1 MTMADRIVVLRGGRV
16 EQVGTPLDLYNQPV
30 NRFVAGFIGSPQMNF
45 LRARLV
51 AGGTSPRV
59 RLDASPEQSVET
71 LGAPGASAADG
82 AAGLVVG
89 IRPEHVRLDAPGADG
104 VQVPATIDRV
114 ERLGASSFLYC
125 TLDSG
130 ERLTAHAP
138 GQVAHANGDRL
149 RIGLPAS
156 STHVFEATGAERAL
170 AAR

>member
-1 MTMADRIVVLRGGRV
+1 
-16 EQVGTPLDLYNQPV
+16 
-30 NRFVAGFIGSPQMNF
+30 
-45 LRARLV
+45 
-51 AGGTSPRV
+51 
-59 RLDASPEQSVET
+59 
-71 LGAPGASAADG
+71 
-82 AAGLVVG
+82 
-89 IRPEHVRLDAPGADG
+89 